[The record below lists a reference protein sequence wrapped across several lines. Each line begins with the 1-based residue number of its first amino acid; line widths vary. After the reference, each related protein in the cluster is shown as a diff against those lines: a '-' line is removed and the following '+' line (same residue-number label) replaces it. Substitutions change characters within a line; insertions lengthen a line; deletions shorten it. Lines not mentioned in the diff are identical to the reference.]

1 MAKVKKH
8 TPEFNASGED
18 RKLIIKIVNRA
29 KKLRL
34 TTDVLSSAMD
44 ITATH
49 ELAPLRL
56 KAFLEADDFNFRH
69 DFCGIHNCIDRATGR
84 LRDNFSPRFTRP
96 NVVMDALVNWCWNTE
111 KHLGKAREIM
121 TLRERTKDK
130 KPRIGFPQWKQDVH
144 ALMRRMWLELTK
156 AEPDFTASVGRPD
169 MPTAEAFLDAL
180 P

>member
-29 KKLRL
+29 KKLGL

-56 KAFLEADDFNFRH
+56 KAFLEADEFNFRH

-84 LRDNFSPRFTRP
+84 LQKNFVPRFTVDQAP
-96 NVVMDALVNWCWNTE
+96 DQILEALVSWCWNTE
-111 KHLGKAREIM
+111 KHLKEARRIQA
-121 TLRERTKDK
+121 LPKKKTKK
-130 KPRIGFPQWKQDVH
+130 GPPTWKIDTRN
-144 ALMRRMWLELTK
+144 LMRKIWLELEK
-156 AEPDFTASVGRPD
+156 AEPEFTAAVGHPTL
-169 MPTAEAFLDAL
+169 PTAEAFLEAL